1 MQPNEIQLTL
11 FSSAVLDFAD
21 STTAAKP
28 QPSSAAVEASAVVEA
43 ITALST
49 PSLAVS
55 GAQQSSAA
63 FTTCSAGTACVASRS
78 AASSFPRKGSDLTR
92 DEGGDSGASV
102 DALSVATAA
111 SARFVRS
118 RSRDR
123 DGRTERGERADVAA
137 TSVAAGDAESGE
149 ASVATPRSAEV
160 DRGGCQKEDCEARSE
175 TRSGV

>member
-1 MQPNEIQLTL
+1 M
-11 FSSAVLDFAD
+11 
-21 STTAAKP
+21 
-28 QPSSAAVEASAVVEA
+28 
-43 ITALST
+43 
-49 PSLAVS
+49 
-55 GAQQSSAA
+55 
-63 FTTCSAGTACVASRS
+63 
-78 AASSFPRKGSDLTR
+78 TR

-102 DALSVATAA
+102 DALSVATTA

-137 TSVAAGDAESGE
+137 TSVAAGDAESSE